1 MQCQVFSCRWF
12 YLFLF
17 LCSEVI
23 RTIPNASHLWVRG
36 LRSKNI
42 FQSWGVLTKSMLLF
56 YDLHKVSNCRDLGQ
70 EFFGTFTCNCD
81 QWGSCFK
88 EISQVTNVPR
98 LLEKP
103 RKADSY
109 GHTTGQQRASD
120 ICTNVFRLTCVWK
133 WYKRS
138 FLFQFPLWLFCKD
151 LPKVLTLI
159 SLQREWNWLLK
170 YSICVDVINFT
181 QILCKFN
188 CCNCFQ

>member
-36 LRSKNI
+36 VRSKNI
-42 FQSWGVLTKSMLLF
+42 FQSWGFWTKSMLSF

-103 RKADSY
+103 RKADSLD
-109 GHTTGQQRASD
+109 TQQANRGPETSAQMYSGWLVYENG
-120 ICTNVFRLTCVWK
+120 INVLF
-133 WYKRS
+133 
-138 FLFQFPLWLFCKD
+138 FL
-151 LPKVLTLI
+151 
-159 SLQREWNWLLK
+159 
-170 YSICVDVINFT
+170 NFH
-181 QILCKFN
+181 CD
-188 CCNCFQ
+188 CFVKTSPRF